1 MEEKAIKFYTYEWRE
16 IMTLTQ
22 FFLKAFAA
30 SVWIND
36 IFLGTSF
43 GKYGCS
49 LGDLKR
55 LLLKG
60 HIVQP
65 TIKTS

>member
-1 MEEKAIKFYTYEWRE
+1 
-16 IMTLTQ
+16 MTLTQ